1 MRLALIF
8 PTLIIASFSHADI
21 NFQCKI
27 KESSFI
33 IMEEGKPALDYGFL
47 NDASAK
53 VFVRNNGEKSITH
66 GIEIDRDMMTFIN
79 FENHIALDGD
89 YEWIKKSVHKD
100 KASIV
105 RFLDDQYQIVKISED
120 AIDLKYFAQ
129 WKYDWTDKSVRL
141 QRYYKNDWQGYFV
154 SHVGEAPVIYGLDC
168 RNKGDDI
175 LEFIKKL

>member
-1 MRLALIF
+1 M
-8 PTLIIASFSHADI
+8 
-21 NFQCKI
+21 K
-27 KESSFI
+27 
-33 IMEEGKPALDYGFL
+33 EGKPALDYGFA
-47 NDASAK
+47 NGASAK
-53 VFVRNNGEKSITH
+53 VFLRNNGEKSITY

-89 YEWIKKSVHKD
+89 YEWIRKAIHKD
-100 KASIV
+100 KASII

>member
-1 MRLALIF
+1 MNKVVFWLI
-8 PTLIIASFSHADI
+8 LSASFSSYADI

-33 IMEEGKPALDYGFL
+33 NMKEGKPALDYGFA
-47 NDASAK
+47 NGASAK
-53 VFVRNNGEKSITH
+53 VFLRNNGEKSITY

-89 YEWIKKSVHKD
+89 YEWIRKAIHKD
-100 KASIV
+100 KASII

-129 WKYDWTDKSVRL
+129 WNYDWTDKSVRL

>member
-1 MRLALIF
+1 MNKVVFWLI
-8 PTLIIASFSHADI
+8 LSASFSSYADI

-27 KESSFI
+27 KESGFI
-33 IMEEGKPALDYGFL
+33 NMKEGKPALDYGFA
-47 NDASAK
+47 NGASAK
-53 VFVRNNGEKSITH
+53 VFIRNNGEKSITY

-89 YEWIKKSVHKD
+89 YKWIKKFVYKD

-129 WKYDWTDKSVRL
+129 WNYDWTDKSVRL